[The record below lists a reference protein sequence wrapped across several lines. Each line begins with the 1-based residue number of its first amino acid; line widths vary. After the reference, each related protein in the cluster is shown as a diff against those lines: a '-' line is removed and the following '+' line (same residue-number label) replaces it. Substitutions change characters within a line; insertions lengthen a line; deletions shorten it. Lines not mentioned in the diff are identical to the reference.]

1 MLERI
6 EKLLGKK
13 VRWATQEEVEQ
24 NILGEEESVTY
35 ILDKDLS
42 IDTVDQKE
50 DSESEEE
57 LYYILESK
65 DNRLSFEFVNYVIVE
80 K

>member
-1 MLERI
+1 MLEKI

-13 VRWATQEEVEQ
+13 VRWATQEEIEK

-50 DSESEEE
+50 DSEEEM
-57 LYYILESK
+57 YYILESK
-65 DNRLSFEFVNYVIVE
+65 DNGLSFEFVDYVIVE

>member
-6 EKLLGKK
+6 EKLLRKK

-42 IDTVDQKE
+42 IDTVDKKE
-50 DSESEEE
+50 DSEEE

>member
-6 EKLLGKK
+6 EKLLEKK
-13 VRWATQEEVEQ
+13 VRWATQEEIEK

-50 DSESEEE
+50 DSEEE
-57 LYYILESK
+57 LYYILENK
-65 DNRLSFEFVNYVIVE
+65 DNGLSFEFVDYVIVE

>member
-6 EKLLGKK
+6 GKLLGKK
-13 VRWATQEEVEQ
+13 VRWATEEEIKK
-24 NILGEEESVTY
+24 NILGQEESVTY

-50 DSESEEE
+50 DSEQE

-65 DNRLSFEFVNYVIVE
+65 DNGLSFEFVDYVIVI
-80 K
+80 

>member
-13 VRWATQEEVEQ
+13 VRWATEEDIKE
-24 NILGEEESVTY
+24 NILGEKESVTY

-50 DSESEEE
+50 YSEKE
-57 LYYILESK
+57 LYYILL
-65 DNRLSFEFVNYVIVE
+65 NQEFQGYVIVI
-80 K
+80 